1 MAGFPWFSFYP
12 SDWLSSL
19 STTLMTLE
27 QRGAYIQLLC
37 HAWLSK
43 TNLLPADEAR
53 LQRLVGWQE
62 QHGDFSPVLACF
74 PLHPDVLNQ
83 RYNPRLNQE
92 WRKAEMKSELAK
104 ASVDTRWKQTRRRSP
119 IRPEKDIKRNN
130 GTGVWE
136 AYATAYTDTYSVP
149 PTRNAK
155 TNALCAK
162 FVARVGI
169 ADAPV
174 IAAWYLSHRAQL
186 YVQAGHC
193 LELLLR
199 DAEKLRTEWTRGQTI
214 TTTRARQLDQGSA
227 MQQGVREAK
236 AILDRHKTGK
246 EPNHD

>member
-43 TNLLPADEAR
+43 TNLLPANEAQ
-53 LQRLVGWQE
+53 LQRLVGWQG
-62 QHGDFSPVLACF
+62 QHGDFGPVLACF
-74 PLHPDVLNQ
+74 PLHPDDQNH

-92 WRKAEMKSELAK
+92 WRKAETKSELAK
-104 ASVDTRWKQTRRRSP
+104 ASVANRWKRTKRRSP
-119 IRPEKDIKRNN
+119 VKPQKEASLSN

-136 AYATAYTDTYSVP
+136 AYATAYTQTYSVP

-162 FVARVGI
+162 FVTRVGI

-227 MQQGVREAK
+227 MQQGVQEAK
-236 AILDRHKTGK
+236 AILDRHKTAK
-246 EPNHD
+246 EPSHD